1 MNTSISSDLIR
12 GHIDTVILRVLQ
24 EQDSYGYEI
33 IRSISALSSGQ
44 YLLKEPSLYT
54 SLKRLEKANLI
65 RSYWGDE
72 NQGGRRKY
80 YTITQKGREAYQ
92 EDLKEWIIARNLINR
107 LIER

>member
-1 MNTSISSDLIR
+1 MKPSISSDLIR

-33 IRSISALSSGQ
+33 IRSISTLSSGQ

-54 SLKRLEKANLI
+54 SLKRLEKENMI

-72 NQGGRRKY
+72 NQGARRKY
-80 YTITQKGREAYQ
+80 YTITQKGKDAYQ
-92 EDLKEWIIARNLINR
+92 EDVKAWIIAKNLINR
-107 LIER
+107 LIEH